1 MAANGTAP
9 ETTLLGSIDDY
20 LGPRARRF
28 FGEGFKRA
36 EHRIT
41 DVRIVDGAVSATAT
55 VDYPADWSRK
65 GDRDQRP
72 HLSTVDVLVL
82 GAWLAETQ
90 LAHTRGLT
98 SAQRADAVLL
108 RADIKAGTTP
118 VEEELRGFR
127 VTAAAPVTTPEAGG
141 RVRSVID
148 CVIGTLTLRCEI
160 DHEPG
165 VPNAAPAEFGTP
177 EEILGGESLR
187 LFAEG
192 HRNRRQFV
200 EKVSAD
206 VAAATAGAD
215 VRIEGSDVVPLSAS
229 ALTVDTFVVGLQLG
243 QVLLYELDS
252 VSRARSNTLWMR
264 RTVLSCE
271 RPGEPRLPGGP
282 VVFRLEK
289 AKLLENSKG
298 QVWRAADIVGEFQ
311 GVRLRCSVAHRLP

>member
-1 MAANGTAP
+1 MAANRTAP
-9 ETTLLGSIDDY
+9 ETTLLGTIDDY

-36 EHRIT
+36 DHRIT
-41 DVRIVDGAVSATAT
+41 DVRIDGGAVSATAT

-82 GAWLAETQ
+82 GAWLVETQ

-98 SAQRADAVLL
+98 PAQRAGAVLH

-127 VTAAAPVTTPEAGG
+127 VTAGAPVTTPAADG

-165 VPNAAPAEFGTP
+165 LPNAAPAEFGSP
-177 EEILGGESLR
+177 EEILGEEGPR

-200 EKVSAD
+200 EQVRAD
-206 VAAATAGAD
+206 VAGVTAGAE
-215 VRIEGSDVVPLSAS
+215 VRIEGPGVALSAS